1 MIQRITIS
9 VEEDSGSKMQ
19 HTVSTKEEALAL
31 IDRYFYKSIIPE
43 VKIGD
48 KVRLLS
54 DGGFTNG
61 MKYIGYIYKV
71 EALYGN
77 GKVGLRTGMPGHSD
91 LWVYYPDDYELVKE

>member
-1 MIQRITIS
+1 MIKRITIS
-9 VEEDSGSKMQ
+9 VEDDSGSTTW
-19 HTVSTKEEALAL
+19 HTVSTKEEAHAL
-31 IDRYFYKSIIPE
+31 IDRYFKESIVPE

-61 MKYIGYIYKV
+61 MEYIGYIYKV

-91 LWVYYPDDYELVKE
+91 LWVTILTITN

>member
-1 MIQRITIS
+1 MIKSITIS
-9 VEEDSGSKMQ
+9 IKTNESKMQ

-31 IDRYFYKSIIPE
+31 IDRYFDKPTISK

-48 KVRLLS
+48 KVRVLS

-61 MKYIGYIYKV
+61 MEYIGYIYKV

-77 GKVGLRTGMPGHSD
+77 GKVGLRTGMPGQSD
-91 LWVYYPDDYELVKE
+91 LWVYCPEDYELVKE

>member
-1 MIQRITIS
+1 MKITIS
-9 VEEDSGSKMQ
+9 IETNGSTMQ
-19 HTVSTKEEALAL
+19 HTVSTKEEAVAL
-31 IDRYFYKSIIPE
+31 IDRYFKESIIPE

-61 MKYIGYIYKV
+61 MKYIGYIYKA

-77 GKVGLRTGMPGHSD
+77 GNVGLRTGMLGQSD
-91 LWVYYPDDYELVKE
+91 LWVYYPDEYELVKE